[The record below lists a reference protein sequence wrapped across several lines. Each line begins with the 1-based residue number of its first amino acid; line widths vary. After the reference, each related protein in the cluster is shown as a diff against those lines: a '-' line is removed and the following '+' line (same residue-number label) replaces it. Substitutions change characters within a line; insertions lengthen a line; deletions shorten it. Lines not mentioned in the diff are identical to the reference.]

1 MENEQYL
8 YLYFAVRKE
17 QLERI
22 TTKRKSILNTDV
34 YSIKVKKYH
43 SCRLD
48 PELEFSTEIYAESQS
63 YVLLR
68 TVVKWYDHNLKILA
82 IHSDRFCEIHYGLGS
97 FVLTTYYSDKNLKD
111 AFKDY
116 DGLKI
121 LDDYEVKGYLY
132 FLVRQSTLDKL
143 AYKTKTKE
151 NHYKLQ
157 VGSNKK
163 FTIGCDVININNDTD
178 PYVLLKS
185 TSDLQNSIFLKDA
198 IKSFENDSTVI
209 GNGYICKLYYNKY
222 VIPDPS
228 YYPNMTAFIFYFTD
242 EDVTSIMSIYDFEE
256 KDIEHS
262 PTYSFDIKNGIGLN
276 IISECA
282 KNNKITKENKDMP
295 PYKHHINPG
304 RLSVAY
310 FGDCSGVYHGNI
322 QKAKYVTVKDI
333 KFNGPATIIFFEDG
347 SKEVVKRQK
356 NDKIDKEKAI
366 YMAMLKHKNK
376 KLFSIINKALSSE
389 DPEKALAYELI
400 KYEGGDAKLLHK
412 LCNDAIKAEK
422 PKKKIKKNNAKVATK
437 KTNKK
442 SKEDK

>member
-1 MENEQYL
+1 MENEQ

-22 TTKRKSILNTDV
+22 ITKRKSILNTDV

-43 SCRLD
+43 SCWPD
-48 PELEFSTEIYAESQS
+48 SELEFSTEIYAESQT

-68 TVVKWYDHNLKILA
+68 TVIKWYNHNLKSLA
-82 IHSDRFCEIHYGLGS
+82 MHSDRFCEIHYGLGS
-97 FVLTTYYSDKNLKD
+97 FVLTAYYTDKNLKD

-116 DGLKI
+116 GGLKI
-121 LDDYEVKGYLY
+121 LDKYSEVSEVKRYLY
-132 FLVRQSTLDKL
+132 FVVKQSTLDIL
-143 AYKTKTKE
+143 AYRTYY
-151 NHYKLQ
+151 NHYSLQ
-157 VGSNKK
+157 VGSNRE
-163 FTIGCDVININNDTD
+163 FGIGCDVINRNNESD
-178 PYVLLKS
+178 PYLMLRS
-185 TSDLQNSIFLKDA
+185 TDDFQNSIYLKDA

-222 VIPDPS
+222 ILPDPS
-228 YYPNMTAFIFYFTD
+228 YYPNTTAPICYFTD
-242 EDVTSIMSIYDFEE
+242 EDLPSVMSLYGFEE
-256 KDIEHS
+256 
-262 PTYSFDIKNGIGLN
+262 
-276 IISECA
+276 

-304 RLSVAY
+304 RLSLY
-310 FGDCSGVYHGNI
+310 FGDCSGVYHGTI
-322 QKAKYVTVKDI
+322 QEVKHVTVKDI

-400 KYEGGDAKLLHK
+400 KYEGGDTKLLHR
-412 LCNDAIKAEK
+412 LCNNFIKAEK